1 MRYTVHCFFCR
12 VHQWF
17 YPIIGCA
24 PPQKALTFWFYSIL
38 NQMVGDFV
46 LSTRKKE
53 MLVIEQSLQQC
64 KMIRVWS
71 GSKNIPQQLRANARP
86 TPKGSRRFPTHFFK
100 GLLLSV
106 SGSVSQFKYLQ
117 ADSWLIS
124 LGLHVDQWVKTK
136 GLGPEYVKY
145 QAHQSKIYNL
155 EVAEILHQLIPSLS
169 HYLQGFL

>member
-1 MRYTVHCFFCR
+1 MLHLRKHWPSDFIPFWTRWLETSFFPR
-12 VHQWF
+12 E
-17 YPIIGCA
+17 
-24 PPQKALTFWFYSIL
+24 
-38 NQMVGDFV
+38 
-46 LSTRKKE
+46 KKE

-86 TPKGSRRFPTHFFK
+86 TPKGSRCFPTRFFK